1 MNLDDTAA
9 IECDTAEGIVHRLWE
24 PLAVKHRPPT
34 AYAAKFSVPY
44 CVAYALLRGPVGL
57 EAFSDENARDPAIVA
72 LAQKV
77 RYRVDPAN
85 PYPDEYTGHVRITM
99 KDGRVL
105 EERQP
110 HLRGG
115 HHEPLT
121 RADIEEKFRGN
132 CAYGGWDAA
141 RADAWLALARRAI
154 DAPID
159 LTPFRG

>member
-1 MNLDDTAA
+1 M
-9 IECDTAEGIVHRLWE
+9 
-24 PLAVKHRPPT
+24 KHRPPT

-57 EAFSDENARDPAIVA
+57 DAFTEENARDPAIIA

-85 PYPDEYTGHVRITM
+85 PYPDEYTGHVRIAM

-105 EERQP
+105 EERQS

-132 CAYGGWDAA
+132 CAHGGWDAA
-141 RADAWLALARRAI
+141 RTEAWLALARRAF

-159 LTPFRG
+159 LAPFRG